1 MVKKIINRIKYVFS
15 MRGIILLAIFAM
27 MSAALIR
34 RLFDLQIV
42 NGSTYAENFRILTT
56 ATRSIRSSRGNIYDR
71 DGVLLA
77 YNELSN
83 SITLEDNG
91 SYETTR
97 QKALYLNG
105 EIYYIIHTLRENG
118 DVPSHDFHIIMDDSG
133 NYVFDSDNETTLAR
147 FRADVFGYRTIDELK
162 EEEAA
167 ATPEEIVELLA
178 SEERFAI
185 YNSEKPYTEEELAAN
200 GLPVQLTR
208 QEVLDI
214 VIVRYQLSLVSF
226 QRYMPVTVA
235 SDVSEKT
242 IAILME
248 HQDRLTGMNI
258 AEDYV
263 RRYNEEY
270 AEVMAPLIGYT
281 GRPSSEELEAL
292 QAVNEKYSSTS
303 IIGKSGLEQTME
315 LYLQGSDG
323 SEDVTI
329 DNLGKV
335 VAELPNTYEAPRQGN
350 DIYLTVSA
358 EVQQACYDILEER
371 IAGILLVNLEDL
383 KTVSVEEL
391 KDIDTIPVLSYDIYS
406 QMFNNNVIDYDHF
419 TAEDATQEEK
429 YIQYKLE
436 ESIANVLS
444 YLEQQLNS
452 GYPVQYSRMT
462 KEQQA
467 YFDYM
472 IETFLTQNKEI
483 IDPTNIDSFN
493 ETYQAYEKDGSISPK
508 EYLTFCVN
516 NNWIDVTRLP
526 ESDEAYLTSDEI
538 FQAIIDYTK
547 EEMVKEESFVKLV
560 FKYMLQGDVILP
572 KDVLIVMYDQG
583 ILNKEDGYYSQLIAP
598 NSQISAFEVLQEKMN
613 TLEISPA
620 MIALDPCSGSV
631 VLTDPDDGS
640 VIACV
645 TYPGYDNN
653 RLANEMDVDY
663 YYEINVDQSTPFY
676 NKATQQLSAPG
687 STYKMVMAV
696 AGLNEG
702 LLQPDTII
710 NCSGRFGVDLGFLS
724 DSDRVHCWLTSG
736 HGMLTVSQAIQ
747 ESCNVFFCSVGFG
760 LGLDSDGNYSQTRAL
775 QKEQSYSY
783 VFGLD
788 EHSGIQLP
796 ESEPHV
802 TDDLPIPSAIG
813 QGTHQYT
820 TTQLARYVSTVANR
834 GECPILTL
842 VEKVEDSEGN
852 LVENF
857 TGQVL
862 KTTKFDDYIWENV
875 YRGMYDV
882 MDTDTVFGTFPHDVI
897 VYGKTGTAQESTV
910 RSDHALT
917 VGFTKMP
924 VKGEPLD
931 VIGPRKSV
939 AAREAAAA
947 SEDDTDQ
954 ENPAGTPEASGTGN
968 VSSSSGETSIREKRV
983 SRPEEIAFACRV
995 GNGYTSRNTNVIMS
1009 DVLDYYYELSDVSKV
1024 IVGHANQTMIVK
1036 LTHGD

>member
-1 MVKKIINRIKYVFS
+1 MVKKIIRQIKYVFAQ
-15 MRGIILLAIFAM
+15 RGIILLVVFAL
-27 MSAALIR
+27 MSSALLY

-83 SITLEDNG
+83 SVTLEDNG

-118 DVPSHDFHIIMDDSG
+118 DTPSHDFHIYMDERG
-133 NYVFDSDNETTLAR
+133 NYVFDTDNETTLAR

-162 EEEAA
+162 EEEEN
-167 ATPEEIVELLA
+167 ATAEEIIDVLA

-185 YNSEKPYTEEELAAN
+185 YNSEEPYTEDELYAN
-200 GLPVQLTR
+200 GLPAQLTR
-208 QEVLDI
+208 QDVLDI
-214 VIVRYQLSLVSF
+214 VVVRYQLSLVSF

-235 SDVSEKT
+235 TDVSEQS

-248 HQDRLTGMNI
+248 NKDNLTGLNI

-270 AEVMAPLIGYT
+270 SEVMSPLIGYT
-281 GRPSSEELEAL
+281 GRPSAEELESL
-292 QAVNEKYSSTS
+292 QAVNEKYNSTS
-303 IIGKSGLEQTME
+303 IIGKSGLEQSME
-315 LYLQGSDG
+315 LYLQGTDG

-335 VAELPNTYEAPRQGN
+335 VAELPSTYEAPRQGN

-358 EVQQACYDILEER
+358 ELQQACYTILEER
-371 IAGILLVNLEDL
+371 IAGILLVNLEDV
-383 KTVSVEEL
+383 KYIDVEKL

-406 QMFNNNVIDYDHF
+406 QMFNNNVIDYAHF
-419 TAEDATQEEK
+419 TEDDATEEEK
-429 YIQYKLE
+429 YIQSKLE
-436 ESIANVLS
+436 ESIANVLA
-444 YLEQQLNS
+444 YLEEQLTS
-452 GYPVQYSRMT
+452 DSPVPYNRLT
-462 KEQQA
+462 REQQA
-467 YFDYM
+467 YFDYA
-472 IETFLTQNKEI
+472 IETFLTLNEEVL
-483 IDPTNIDSFN
+483 DSTNIDSFN
-493 ETYQAYEKDGSISPK
+493 EVYQAYEKDGSISPK
-508 EYLTFCVN
+508 EYLTYAAN
-516 NNWIDVTRLP
+516 NNWVDVTRLP
-526 ESDEAYLTSDEI
+526 ENAEAYLTSEEI
-538 FQAIIDYTK
+538 YRAVIDYMK
-547 EEMVKEESFVKLV
+547 ENMAKEDTFLKLV

-583 ILNKEDGYYSQLIAP
+583 ILNKEDGYYTQLTAP
-598 NSQISAFEVLQEKMN
+598 NSKIDAFEVLQAKMDS
-613 TLEISPA
+613 LEISPA

-640 VIACV
+640 ILACV
-645 TYPGYDNN
+645 TYPGFDSN
-653 RLANEMDVDY
+653 RLANDMDVDY

-687 STYKMVMAV
+687 STYKMVMAI
-696 AGLNEG
+696 AGMNEG
-702 LLQPDTII
+702 LIEPDTII
-710 NCSGRFGVDLGFLS
+710 NCSGRFGTDLGFLS
-724 DSDRVHCWLTSG
+724 DSDRVHCWYTAG
-736 HGMLTVSQAIQ
+736 HGMLNVAQAIK
-747 ESCNVFFCSVGFG
+747 ESCNVFFCSIGFG
-760 LGLDSDGNYSQTRAL
+760 LGLDSDGNYSQTKAL
-775 QKEQSYSY
+775 EKEQAYSQD
-783 VFGLD
+783 FGLD
-788 EHSGIQLP
+788 QHSGIQLP

-834 GECPILTL
+834 GQVPILTL
-842 VEKVEDSEGN
+842 VERVEDSEGN
-852 LVENF
+852 PVENF

-862 KTTKFDDYIWENV
+862 KTVKYDDYIWENV

-882 MDTDTVFGTFPHDVI
+882 MDTDTVFGTFSHDVL

-924 VKGEPLD
+924 VEGEPLD
-931 VIGPRKSV
+931 VIGPRRST
-939 AAREAAAA
+939 AAREAALS
-947 SEDDTDQ
+947 SEDDDTSS
-954 ENPAGTPEASGTGN
+954 ESTTTASSTTEDG
-968 VSSSSGETSIREKRV
+968 SSIRNKRV
-983 SRPEEIAFACRV
+983 KRPEEIAFACRV

-1009 DVLDYYYELSDVSKV
+1009 DVLDYYYKLTDVKK
-1024 IVGHANQTMIVK
+1024 IILGHANQTQIVK